1 MRHLRIPRL
10 SNTVEYC
17 ENTFSAV
24 YKILRQSQNKVSK
37 CFSLFVQCWVDRHV
51 ASVHVIVS
59 LVFVNVMHRIITII
73 VLFFPHLYLFV
84 LIFDKLK
91 AEPRPTSFS
100 GEPLLNGHLY

>member
-59 LVFVNVMHRIITII
+59 LAFVNVMDRIITII
-73 VLFFPHLYLFV
+73 VLLFLYVHLFV
-84 LIFDKLK
+84 LIFGKLK
-91 AEPRPTSFS
+91 TGPRPTLFS
-100 GEPLLNGHLY
+100 GESLLNGHLY